1 MAKASMDPAL
11 LDNAA
16 YWVTFAYIAIIG
28 LTLIAS
34 VVAVFLSH
42 QRATLRDAEL
52 KKVQAESA
60 REIAMANEHSAAA
73 NERAA
78 SANAVASQA
87 QFQVAAA
94 TLTQEQLRKQNL
106 ELSIQL
112 EQEKRLRLEAEE
124 RLSRE
129 GAKGVAG
136 NGQPP
141 RVLTEAQ
148 GQVLAST
155 MRRFANE
162 HVSLVEI
169 VDIEAG
175 PLARQINAAL
185 SNAQWSIAVN
195 RFGALAPPQYGI
207 ICTHAPSDPAA
218 VALVETL
225 RSFNLTVHERNSNGN
240 GSGRF
245 EILVGLNPP
254 A

>member
-1 MAKASMDPAL
+1 MAKASMDPGL
-11 LDNAA
+11 LDKAA
-16 YWVTFAYIAIIG
+16 YWVTFAYIATIC

-42 QRATLRDAEL
+42 QRATLRDTEL

-60 REIAMANEHSAAA
+60 REVATANEHSAAA

-78 SANAVASQA
+78 SANAIASQA
-87 QFQVAAA
+87 QSQAATA

-112 EQEKRLRLEAEE
+112 EQEKRLRMEMEE
-124 RLSRE
+124 RLTRE

-136 NGQPP
+136 NGQP
-141 RVLTEAQ
+141 RVLSEAQ
-148 GQVLAST
+148 EQQLAST

-162 HVSLVEI
+162 HASLIEL
-169 VDIEAG
+169 VDVEAG

-185 SNAQWSIAVN
+185 SSAEWSIAVN

-207 ICTHAPSDPAA
+207 ICTHAPSDRAA
-218 VALVETL
+218 LALVETL
-225 RSFNLTVHERNSNGN
+225 RSFNLKFTNGIRTAMEA
-240 GSGRF
+240 GDLRF
-245 EILVGLNPP
+245 SWD
-254 A
+254 